1 MHCGCAWMTRE
12 GFGAREDSLSTI
24 VAYGLFSINFA
35 FARLL
40 RCDKIHLRRKLEAH
54 GFFATMTKAP

>member
-1 MHCGCAWMTRE
+1 MTRE

-35 FARLL
+35 FAS
-40 RCDKIHLRRKLEAH
+40 CC
-54 GFFATMTKAP
+54 GATKSICAAN